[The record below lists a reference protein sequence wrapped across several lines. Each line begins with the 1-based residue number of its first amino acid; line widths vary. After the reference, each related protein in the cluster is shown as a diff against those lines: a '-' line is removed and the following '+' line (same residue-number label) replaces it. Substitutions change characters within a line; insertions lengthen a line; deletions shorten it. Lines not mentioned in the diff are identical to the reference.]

1 VERETSAQALSPSAR
16 RERDESTPRGDGR
29 DPRALLKRRSFLA
42 AGASL
47 AVASTSL
54 AGCASLRTPGALA
67 FGTPVAEPR
76 PEQPSTISG
85 KILYVKRG
93 DLWIYSAGQ
102 QKQLTTGLRYDGP
115 AWSPD
120 GASIAV
126 SVVGENH
133 SDLVVLTS
141 SGARVR
147 QLTHNLSNV
156 SVENQAWARKPCWS
170 PSGQQIAYVTDL
182 GYVDMSLTVIP
193 SGGGTAHKVVVHQI
207 GGGGTDW
214 PSWEPDGTHIAY
226 ADFSERQSRLFLY
239 NVDNTT
245 YGPLAD
251 FADGAFDPAWSP
263 DGRWMAFTG
272 RDAKQSDVYVMHADG
287 TSPVRVTENGAS
299 RAPTWSPD
307 GEMLAFIIAS
317 NGALDIAVTRLS
329 LGAAVSASTPRQLTS
344 GEPIDGPSGLSWTG

>member
-1 VERETSAQALSPSAR
+1 V
-16 RERDESTPRGDGR
+16 
-29 DPRALLKRRSFLA
+29 KRRSFIT

-47 AVASTSL
+47 AVASASL
-54 AGCASLRTPGALA
+54 LACSSLRTPGVLA

-76 PEQPSTISG
+76 PQQPSTIQG

-93 DLWIYSAGQ
+93 DLWVYAGGQ
-102 QKQLTTGLRYDGP
+102 QKQLTTGTRYEGP

-120 GASIAV
+120 GALIAA

-141 SGARVR
+141 AGARVR
-147 QLTHNLSNV
+147 QLTRNLSNV
-156 SVENQAWARKPCWS
+156 SIQNQAWARKPAWS
-170 PSGQQIAYVTDL
+170 PSGQQIAFITDQ

-193 SGGGTAHKVVVHQI
+193 SDGGTAHKLVVHQI

-214 PSWEPDGTHIAY
+214 PSWEPDGTHIAF
-226 ADFSERQSRLFLY
+226 ADFSERRSRIYTY

-272 RDAKQSDVYVMHADG
+272 RDGKQSDVYVMRADG
-287 TSPVRVTENGAS
+287 SSPVRVTENGAGRS
-299 RAPTWSPD
+299 PAWSPD
-307 GEMLAFIIAS
+307 GEMLAFISVA
-317 NGALDIAVTRLS
+317 NGALDIAVIRLS
-329 LGAAVSASTPRQLTS
+329 LGATISASTPRPLTN
-344 GEPIDGPSGLSWTG
+344 GEAIEGPSGLSWSI